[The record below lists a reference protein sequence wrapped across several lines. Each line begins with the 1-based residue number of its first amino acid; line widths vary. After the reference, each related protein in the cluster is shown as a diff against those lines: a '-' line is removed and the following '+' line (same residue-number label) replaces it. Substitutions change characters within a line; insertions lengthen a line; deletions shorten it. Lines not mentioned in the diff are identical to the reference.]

1 MLNIDHNCRIPHFDP
16 SPSSFLLFSHHL
28 PCRRTYP
35 KPPRRPFWNWQIHS
49 KRETRELRR
58 HLHRHPEASGEE
70 YRTTAKIAQVL
81 DQRGF
86 RFRSAPDNRGLIVDS
101 RHQNGL
107 RRIALRAD
115 MDALRLQDEK
125 TVDYRSSEPEL
136 MHACGHDAHTAMLV
150 GAVKTLD
157 AFDRER
163 PGLLT
168 WRAIFQP
175 AEETAKGAKEMLE
188 CGAMESVDAVVALH
202 VDPTLNVGKAA
213 TRAGVLTAI
222 CEEFKI
228 DIVGKGGHG
237 ARPHKTIDPIAAGAR
252 LIKTLYREFPPT
264 FDPSDPVVL
273 SIGVLQAGA
282 SPNVI
287 PATCQIR
294 GTIRTTRAGASQRVN
309 QRIREILAETES
321 ATGATLRFARTFLLP
336 SVINHPETT
345 QVCRR
350 AGERVL
356 GCGQVEELEGP
367 SMGGEDFSHY
377 QTEAPVCM
385 MRLGVGTPGE
395 SEKVLHSPNFDLDE
409 RALPLGSKIL
419 ALSTLQLSMHT

>member
-1 MLNIDHNCRIPHFDP
+1 MPADISETTQAALLELAG
-16 SPSSFLLFSHHL
+16 SFEE
-28 PCRRTYP
+28 
-35 KPPRRPFWNWQIHS
+35 
-49 KRETRELRR
+49 ETRELRR

-81 DQRGF
+81 DQRGI
-86 RFRSAPDNRGLIVDS
+86 RFRSAPNNRGLIVDS
-101 RHQNGL
+101 RHQNGVC
-107 RRIALRAD
+107 RIALRAD

-150 GAVKTLD
+150 GAVKALD
-157 AFDRER
+157 AFDEKR

-175 AEETAKGAKEMLE
+175 AEETGAGAKEMLE
-188 CGAMESVDAVVALH
+188 IGAMDSVDAVVALH
-202 VDPTLNVGKAA
+202 VDPGLHVGKAA
-213 TRAGVLTAI
+213 TRSGVLTAV

-228 DIVGKGGHG
+228 DIKGKGGHG
-237 ARPHKTIDPIAAGAR
+237 ARPQQTIDPIAAGVR
-252 LIKTLYREFPPT
+252 LINALYREFPHEC
-264 FDPSDPVVL
+264 DPEDPVAFSV
-273 SIGVLQAGA
+273 GVFRAGA

-287 PATCQIR
+287 PANCQIR
-294 GTIRTTRAGASQRVN
+294 GTIRTTRPGSSERVN
-309 QRIREILAETES
+309 ERIREILAETES

-345 QVCRR
+345 RICRR

-395 SEKVLHSPNFDLDE
+395 SEKVLHSPHFDLDE